1 MSRSIWQQCLQS
13 LEDELSAQQFNTCIK
28 PLQVISEGK
37 AIRLLAPN
45 KYIKDQIKDQFLRRI
60 RELVLSEKGVDV
72 SLEVGSAKK
81 EENNAFVEREAF
93 YPLLDLNKEFTFDSF
108 VEGRSNQ
115 IARAAAL
122 QVAENIGGASYN
134 PLLLYGGV
142 GLGKTHLMHAVGN
155 SILERNPHLNVAYM
169 YSQRFM

>member
-60 RELVLSEKGVDV
+60 REIVLSEKGVDV

-93 YPLLDLNKEFTFDSF
+93 YP
-108 VEGRSNQ
+108 
-115 IARAAAL
+115 
-122 QVAENIGGASYN
+122 
-134 PLLLYGGV
+134 
-142 GLGKTHLMHAVGN
+142 
-155 SILERNPHLNVAYM
+155 
-169 YSQRFM
+169 